1 MKTWHQ
7 GVSIIAASLAA
18 IALIIGSSVL
28 PYGQRAVSQ
37 IENIHGVSYPVEDD
51 LITVTEALAH
61 FDVYL
66 QEPVIAK
73 KLHLTFDF
81 IPFAEDHLGVG
92 VRENSF
98 WLSYE
103 PQLFYQAGS
112 SDKKTTALHSA
123 SLTIPLSDK
132 IQERDRSIDVMF
144 MAAPANHLPLPDPLT
159 DTTYW
164 QIKNLHAT
172 VEYDKPSTSA
182 WRDFIRSII
191 RRERVL

>member
-7 GVSIIAASLAA
+7 GLGLITAALAITA
-18 IALIIGSSVL
+18 CIIGSSVL
-28 PYGQRAVSQ
+28 PYGQRAVSH
-37 IENIHGVSYPVEDD
+37 IENIQGVPYPVEGD
-51 LITVTEALAH
+51 LITVVEALAH

-66 QEPVIAK
+66 REPVIAK

-81 IPFAEDHLGVG
+81 IPFAVTQLGVG

-112 SDKKTTALHSA
+112 SDKSTTTLHSV

-144 MAAPANHLPLPDPLT
+144 MAAPANLLPLADPLT

-164 QIKNLHAT
+164 QIKNLQAT
-172 VEYDKPSTSA
+172 VEYDRPSLSA
-182 WRDFIRSII
+182 WRDFIRSIV